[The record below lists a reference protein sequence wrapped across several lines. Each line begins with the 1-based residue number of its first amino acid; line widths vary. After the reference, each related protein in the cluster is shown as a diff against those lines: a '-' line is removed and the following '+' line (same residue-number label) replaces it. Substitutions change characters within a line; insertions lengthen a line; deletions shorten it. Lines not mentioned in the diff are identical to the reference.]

1 MLRKREEGG
10 KGKEGRSDKKLE
22 KWEGRVHKKEGRRGE
37 EKLEEQEGRMHRKEE
52 RGAKRN

>member
-22 KWEGRVHKKEGRRGE
+22 KWEGIVHKKEGRRGE
-37 EKLEEQEGRMHRKEE
+37 EKLEE
-52 RGAKRN
+52 